1 MKKIF
6 SLSII
11 ILYAISSFAQSSNP
25 KAMEMIRQMQN
36 PKGKIMLV
44 IEGKTCT
51 EKSSFF
57 QNPKGAF
64 VISTDLASAHNTFA
78 IVLPKK
84 ESGTYPFA
92 TDKKQNTVFLME
104 TGVSYEVKSGTITL
118 NNSGGKISGTF
129 TGKAQK
135 FRGKQ
140 GNLKP
145 QGDLIPFSGSFS
157 GLSI

>member
-1 MKKIF
+1 MKRIF
-6 SLSII
+6 LLLAII
-11 ILYAISSFAQSSNP
+11 CTTLGSFAQSNNA
-25 KAMEMIRQMQN
+25 KAMEMIKQMQN
-36 PKGKIMLV
+36 PKGKIMLA

-51 EKSSFF
+51 EKSSFI

-64 VISTDLASAHNTFA
+64 IIATDLASARNTFA
-78 IVLPKK
+78 IVLSKK

-92 TDKKQNTVFLME
+92 TDKKENTVFFLE
-104 TGVSYEVKSGTITL
+104 NGASYEVKSGTITL

-135 FRGKQ
+135 FKGKP
-140 GNLKP
+140 GNVKP

-157 GLSI
+157 GLTI